1 MISQLF
7 TLPAIRA
14 PAPHSTVAH
23 NGGLYSFIP
32 LALADHTGKAQIQQA
47 RGKLIH
53 AAGCRGTRRTNGT
66 AGAFRCGA
74 DIIDGRAF
82 DIERQRLPAVQ
93 RFVHTGVGGIAG
105 GIYGAGQQH
114 GIPRVQRGKLL
125 PCKRRC

>member
-1 MISQLF
+1 MSWDPPHQWHS
-7 TLPAIRA
+7 RGA
-14 PAPHSTVAH
+14 PVW
-23 NGGLYSFIP
+23 
-32 LALADHTGKAQIQQA
+32 
-47 RGKLIH
+47 
-53 AAGCRGTRRTNGT
+53 
-66 AGAFRCGA
+66 A

-82 DIERQRLPAVQ
+82 DIERQRFPTVQ